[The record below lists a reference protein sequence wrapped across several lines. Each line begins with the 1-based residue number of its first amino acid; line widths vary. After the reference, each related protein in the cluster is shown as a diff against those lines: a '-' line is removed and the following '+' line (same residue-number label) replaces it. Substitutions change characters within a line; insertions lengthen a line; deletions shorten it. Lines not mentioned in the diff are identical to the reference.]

1 VLLRHIRS
9 SRFVKSGDFKRWAL
23 GSLGPYII
31 FEAWP
36 IYNMSRDEY
45 FIQKLEENILRYEY
59 FSNKK

>member
-1 VLLRHIRS
+1 
-9 SRFVKSGDFKRWAL
+9 L

-45 FIQKLEENILRYEY
+45 FIQKLKENILRYEY

>member
-1 VLLRHIRS
+1 
-9 SRFVKSGDFKRWAL
+9 L

-59 FSNKK
+59 FSNKKQGKLILYVPKKKKK